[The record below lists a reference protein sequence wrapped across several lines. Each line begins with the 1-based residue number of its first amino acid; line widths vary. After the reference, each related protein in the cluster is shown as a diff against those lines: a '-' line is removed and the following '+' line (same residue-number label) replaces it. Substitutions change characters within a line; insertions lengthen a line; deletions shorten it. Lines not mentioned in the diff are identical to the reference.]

1 MAAIELVKK
10 HYASLGTR
18 SIRVPE
24 WDNLEIFVK
33 PFTLGE
39 QSELYQVQTVP
50 KRSQFDLYAATII
63 IKARDANGNRL
74 FADADIKAM
83 MGAADQAVVERVATE
98 IVEVSKVD
106 DLKKSSET
114 T

>member
-1 MAAIELVKK
+1 MAAIDIVKK
-10 HYASLGTR
+10 HYESLGTR

-24 WDNLEIFVK
+24 WDNLEIFVR

-39 QSELYQVQTVP
+39 QSELYQIQMDP
-50 KRSQFDLYAATII
+50 KRSQFDLYAATIAL
-63 IKARDANGNRL
+63 KARDANGTRL
-74 FADADIKAM
+74 FSDADIKQL
-83 MGAADQAVVERVATE
+83 MGYADQVVIERVATE

>member
-1 MAAIELVKK
+1 MAAIDIVKK
-10 HYASLGTR
+10 HYESLGTR

-39 QSELYQVQTVP
+39 QSHLYNVQTDP
-50 KRSQFDLYAATII
+50 KRSQFDLYAETII
-63 IKARDANGNRL
+63 IKARDAKGRRL
-74 FADADIKAM
+74 FADADINAM
-83 MGAADQAVVERVATE
+83 MGAADQQVVERVAAE